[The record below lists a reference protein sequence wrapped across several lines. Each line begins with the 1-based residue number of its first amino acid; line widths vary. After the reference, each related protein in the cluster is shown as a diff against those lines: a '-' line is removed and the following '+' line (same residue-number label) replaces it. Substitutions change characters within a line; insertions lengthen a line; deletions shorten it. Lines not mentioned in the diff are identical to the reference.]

1 MMEQDINV
9 LRDLLGWH
17 GYVMENYGSYEA
29 IEGEAEESE
38 GLHDWGWWSEMGGCQ
53 TIQVPGIGEVYYHG
67 AFEYIGNQHALAFQ
81 IDGQD
86 YVTEGEWV
94 SHDGMYWTDELHK
107 ARARQITTTLWES
120 VA

>member
-1 MMEQDINV
+1 MEQDIDV

-29 IEGEAEESE
+29 VRGEDSE
-38 GLHDWGWWSEMGGCQ
+38 GLHEWSWWQDQGGCQ
-53 TIQVPGIGEVYYHG
+53 TIQVPSIGEVYSHG
-67 AFEYIGNQHALAFQ
+67 AFEYIGNRHAMAFQ

-94 SHDGMYWTDELHK
+94 SHDGMCWDDELHK
-107 ARARQITTTLWES
+107 ARARQVTTTEWETL
-120 VA
+120 A